1 MAKNEKK
8 TRMVSLEAPYGRTIT
23 LRKSGVS
30 KAAWEYIVHKFG
42 VTSYE
47 PDKILSITVD
57 GEDDFGHLL
66 VSIMVEE

>member
-30 KAAWEYIVHKFG
+30 KAAWGYIVHKFG
-42 VTSYE
+42 VTSYD

>member
-1 MAKNEKK
+1 MAKNEK
-8 TRMVSLEAPYGRTIT
+8 TARMVSLEAPYGRTIT

-30 KAAWEYIVHKFG
+30 KAAWEYIVHKFSI
-42 VTSYE
+42 TSYD

>member
-1 MAKNEKK
+1 MTKNEKK

-23 LRKSGVS
+23 LRKSGVT

-42 VTSYE
+42 VTSYD

-66 VSIMVEE
+66 VSITVEE

>member
-1 MAKNEKK
+1 MAKTEKK
-8 TRMVSLEAPYGRTIT
+8 MRTVSLEAPYGRTIT

-42 VTSYE
+42 ITSYE
-47 PDKILSITVD
+47 PDKILSVTVN